1 MNELQSFANPEVL
14 AFYKTLPFNLR
25 ESVESSV
32 HAIRAQDPLAAYPV
46 LRPLLR
52 PGVSV
57 LDVGCGA
64 AWFSNGICQHYG
76 CTVTGIDFNV
86 VAVTRARDVAEALGI
101 NTRFDVADL
110 FLYRPSSPFD
120 VVVSHG
126 VLHHTNNCQAA
137 VRHVCEHFVRPG
149 GHVFI
154 GLYHKDGRRPFLH
167 HFRAMKERGA
177 SEDEMLEH
185 YKQLHSQL
193 DDEILLRSWFRDQ
206 VLHPHE
212 TQHTLAEMIP
222 VLEEAGMEMIST
234 SINHFEPVGSLQ
246 SLFEE
251 EKRLGEIGLRRLQDN
266 QYFPGYFVF
275 LARKKGGRR
284 SCAVSSLTGLSA
296 EHSSKNEVVLDS
308 KPYIEHDPQI
318 GYRYVA
324 NLSLQLPRPGGG
336 RYHFQTNSQ
345 RIRSTR
351 EYTFKKPPGVYRIIV
366 CGDSMPAGQYV
377 SNEQRFT
384 ELLERRLSH
393 TEVINL
399 ALEGSGTD
407 QQLLLYEK
415 VGLKYEHDLVL
426 HMPFLS
432 NIRRNMLDA
441 LTGYDANTG
450 AKVLRGKPRFELAE
464 GQLKLRNVPVPL
476 DHVGASVEDTT
487 IFGRTDAKEDRLGTI
502 KTRISSIPGAGTMKK
517 LAYALVPWEPFPEY
531 RRSDTREWQLME
543 AIIKRFKESAG
554 GRSLIVVPTFY
565 DNYIRYRMARNYW
578 HRFASLSTVSGI
590 HVIDLLPH
598 FHRLGSE
605 AVRCFQVPH
614 DMHFSP
620 YGHLV
625 VADALQEELA
635 RLGLCPICQEA
646 T

>member
-1 MNELQSFANPEVL
+1 MNDLQSFANSEVL

-32 HAIRAQDPLAAYPV
+32 QAIGAQDPLAAYAV

-64 AWFSNGICQHYG
+64 GWFSNGICQHYG
-76 CTVTGIDFNV
+76 CTVTGIDFNA
-86 VAVTRARDVAEALGI
+86 VAVTRAREVAEALRLS
-101 NTRFDVADL
+101 TRFDVADL
-110 FLYRPSSPFD
+110 FLYKPATPFD

-154 GLYHKDGRRPFLH
+154 GLYHKDGRWPFLH
-167 HFRAMKERGA
+167 HFRAMRERGA

-193 DDEILLRSWFRDQ
+193 DDETLLRSWFRDQ

-222 VLEEAGMEMIST
+222 VIEDAGMELIST
-234 SINHFEPVGSLQ
+234 SINHFEPVSSLE

-251 EKRLGEIGLRRLQDN
+251 EKKLGEIGLRRLRDN

-275 LARKKGGRR
+275 LVRKKEGRR
-284 SCAVSSLTGLSA
+284 SRAVSSLTGLSP
-296 EHSSKNEVVLDS
+296 EHLSKNKLALDS

-324 NLSLQLPRPGGG
+324 NISLQLPRPGGG
-336 RYHFQTNSQ
+336 HYHFQTNSQ

-351 EYTFKKPPGVYRIIV
+351 EYAFKKPPGVYRIIV

-384 ELLERRLSH
+384 ELLERRLSD

-426 HMPFLS
+426 LMPFLS

-441 LTGYDANTG
+441 LTSYDANTG

-476 DHVGASVEDTT
+476 DHVSVSVEEAAR
-487 IFGRTDAKEDRLGTI
+487 FERTDAQEGCLRKLKARL
-502 KTRISSIPGAGTMKK
+502 SSIPGAHIMKK
-517 LAYALVPWEPFPEY
+517 LAYAMVPWEPFPEY
-531 RRSDTREWQLME
+531 RRSDTREWRLME
-543 AIIKRFKESAG
+543 AIIKRFKESAS
-554 GRSLIVVPTFY
+554 GRPLVVVPTFY
-565 DNYIRYRMARNYW
+565 DNYIRYHMACKYRN
-578 HRFASLSTVSGI
+578 RFASLTSVTGI

-598 FHRLGSE
+598 FRRLGRE
-605 AVRCFQVPH
+605 GVRCFQVPY
-614 DMHFSP
+614 DMHFSA
-620 YGHLV
+620 YGHLIL
-625 VADALQEELA
+625 AEILDEELS
-635 RLGLCPICQEA
+635 RRVLLPLLPR
-646 T
+646 